1 MTTEIHPNAVVHPNA
16 KIGDN
21 CQIGPF
27 CNIGEFAELGDN
39 CYLQSHIVIDGR
51 TKIGSDCKIYAFAS
65 IGSQSQD
72 LKFKEGNI
80 TYTEVGS
87 NTIIREYVTIHS
99 GTDDGTITKV
109 GSNCALL
116 ALSHVGHNTIVGDH
130 VVLSHNATLAGHVT
144 IADNVNVG
152 GLSAIHQ
159 FCKVGKN
166 AMIAGMARVVQ
177 DVLPYTICEGAPGA
191 SRIINKIG
199 MERSG
204 YDKDDVRAA
213 LEAFKIIFK
222 RKLTLEQAIEQLV
235 EMKSERAVIKNIIE
249 FCQNSDRGLARP
261 SQEEK

>member
-1 MTTEIHPNAVVHPNA
+1 MASNIHPQAYVHPKA
-16 KIGDN
+16 KIGEN

-27 CNIGEFAELGDN
+27 CTISEHAEIGDN
-39 CYLQSHIVIDGR
+39 CYLQSHVVIDGR
-51 TKIGSDCKIYAFAS
+51 TKIGSNCKIYAFAS

-99 GTDDGTITKV
+99 GTDDGTFTKV

-144 IADNVNVG
+144 VADHANIG
-152 GLSAIHQ
+152 GLSAVHQ
-159 FCKVGKN
+159 FCHVGKN

-177 DVLPYTICEGAPGA
+177 DVLPYTICEGAPA
-191 SRIINKIG
+191 SCRIINKVG

-204 YDKDDVRAA
+204 YSKDDVRNA
-213 LEAFKIIFK
+213 LEAFKTLFK
-222 RKLTLEQAIEQLV
+222 RGNTLEQAIVLLKENFESSQ
-235 EMKSERAVIKNIIE
+235 VIDNIIK
-249 FCQNSDRGLARP
+249 FCENSDRGLARP
-261 SQEEK
+261 Q